1 MKFKVFKAFK
11 TLEYRLGVILLGTLG
26 LMGCERHSG
35 KPISDNEL
43 QLSHKEGVAVS
54 LANQALDENTPAK
67 RLTDIAGHATFRE
80 EDGFNEQPIPDYAV
94 DFVGRYYTEVS
105 CDDGF
110 SPCKNGKA
118 MFILTLAPNGL
129 VYRSILQH
137 GQVFTFQNKMAT
149 PYSTYRKDRWELNPT
164 RKELV
169 IYRKEGLV
177 LYYTVKDN
185 TKLVMNIA
193 KTQEENHHEL
203 MDQHYVL
210 PRISYELVKDV
221 NDQLLTSPEIGDGGL
236 KKADQIRD
244 ELKQPKYR

>member
-11 TLEYRLGVILLGTLG
+11 RLEYQLGVILLGTLG
-26 LMGCERHSG
+26 LVGCERHSG
-35 KPISDNEL
+35 KPISDTEL
-43 QLSHKEGVAVS
+43 ELHHKEEVAVS
-54 LANQALDENTPAK
+54 LANQALDESTQAK
-67 RLTDIAGHATFRE
+67 KLTDIAGHATFRE
-80 EDGFNEQPIPDYAV
+80 EDSFNGQPIPDYAV

-105 CDDGF
+105 CNDDGF

-137 GQVFTFQNKMAT
+137 GQLFTFQNKMAT

-169 IYRKEGLV
+169 VYRKEGLV

-193 KTQEENHHEL
+193 KTQQENRQEL
-203 MDQHYVL
+203 MDRHYVL
-210 PRISYELVKDV
+210 PRISYELVKDID
-221 NDQLLTSPEIGDGGL
+221 NQSPSP
-236 KKADQIRD
+236 Q
-244 ELKQPKYR
+244 

>member
-1 MKFKVFKAFK
+1 MKLKVFKVFKR
-11 TLEYRLGVILLGTLG
+11 LEYQLGVILLGTLG
-26 LMGCERHSG
+26 LAGCERHSG
-35 KPISDNEL
+35 KPISDTEL
-43 QLSHKEGVAVS
+43 ELHHKEEVAVS
-54 LANQALDENTPAK
+54 LANQALDESTQAK
-67 RLTDIAGHATFRE
+67 KLTDIAGHATFRE
-80 EDGFNEQPIPDYAV
+80 EDGFNGQPIPDYAV

-105 CDDGF
+105 CNDDGF

-129 VYRSILQH
+129 VYRSILQY

-169 IYRKEGLV
+169 VYRKEGLV

-185 TKLVMNIA
+185 TKLVMNIE
-193 KTQEENHHEL
+193 KTQKENRQEL

-210 PRISYELVKDV
+210 PRIAYELVKDV
-221 NDQLLTSPEIGDGGL
+221 DNQLPSP
-236 KKADQIRD
+236 Q
-244 ELKQPKYR
+244 

>member
-1 MKFKVFKAFK
+1 MKFKVFKVFK
-11 TLEYRLGVILLGTLG
+11 RLEYQLGVILLGTLG
-26 LMGCERHSG
+26 LVGCERHSG
-35 KPISDNEL
+35 KPISDTEL
-43 QLSHKEGVAVS
+43 ELHHKEEVAVS
-54 LANQALDENTPAK
+54 LANQALDESTQAK
-67 RLTDIAGHATFRE
+67 KLTDIAGHATFRE
-80 EDGFNEQPIPDYAV
+80 KDGFNGQPIPDYAV

-105 CDDGF
+105 CNDDGF

-137 GQVFTFQNKMAT
+137 GQLFTFQNKMAT

-169 IYRKEGLV
+169 VYPKEGLV

-193 KTQEENHHEL
+193 KTQQENRQEL
-203 MDQHYVL
+203 MDRYYVL
-210 PRISYELVKDV
+210 PRISYELVKDID
-221 NDQLLTSPEIGDGGL
+221 NQSPSP
-236 KKADQIRD
+236 Q
-244 ELKQPKYR
+244 